1 MKKWV
6 LIFAVTAGL
15 SIACYSYTYRAIEM
29 EKSGDSLNT
38 NVQTAIVLGAK
49 IKEDASPA
57 PALRARL
64 DRVLTLYE
72 EGHVQQIIVTGGQ
85 GHDEPTTESSAMQQY
100 LMMHGVDS
108 EDILLESRSTSTYE
122 NLVNA
127 SYVTEERHV
136 YIVSSDFHLK
146 RARYLAEKV
155 GFTPVMIAAPTPPS
169 VAQKAHVRETLAL
182 LKTWLFRK

>member
-1 MKKWV
+1 MKKWMLV
-6 LIFAVTAGL
+6 FAVTAGL
-15 SIACYSYTYRAIEM
+15 SITCYSYTYGMIEA
-29 EKSGDSLNT
+29 EKTGDVLDR
-38 NVQTAIVLGAK
+38 NVRTAIVLGAK

-57 PALRARL
+57 PALRSRL
-64 DRVLTLYE
+64 DRVLQLYE
-72 EGHVQQIIVTGGQ
+72 EGHIEKIIVTGGQ
-85 GHDEPTTESSAMQQY
+85 GSDEPVTESSAMQQY
-100 LMMHGVDS
+100 LIERGVMS
-108 EDILLESRSTSTYE
+108 EHILLESRSTSTYE

-155 GFTPVMIAAPTPPS
+155 GFKPVMIAAPTPPS
-169 VAQKAHVRETLAL
+169 VAQKAHVRETFAL